1 MSIKGRDKEFR
12 IPKVS
17 YVDFKHIEMDRVLTM
32 LFPRLKYDGYGSRRP
47 PRGGDLSVDE
57 FLEDFL
63 EHPEWFSGFDKYP
76 DIVRSWIET
85 DLMDMVNRGK
95 SNQAL
100 AAPRPLHGNT
110 YKFRNAKHTRDYGAA
125 EQIYWMLFYARKGK
139 GQAAR
144 DALKRFFFPG
154 IDLVTDRYDPSSSV
168 DV

>member
-17 YVDFKHIEMDRVLTM
+17 YLDFKHIEMDRVLTM
-32 LFPRLKYDGYGSRRP
+32 LFPRLKYDSYGSRRP

-85 DLMDMVNRGK
+85 DLMDMVNRGR
-95 SNQAL
+95 SNQA
-100 AAPRPLHGNT
+100 
-110 YKFRNAKHTRDYGAA
+110 
-125 EQIYWMLFYARKGK
+125 
-139 GQAAR
+139 
-144 DALKRFFFPG
+144 
-154 IDLVTDRYDPSSSV
+154 
-168 DV
+168 